1 MFHFIFLEDVARLY
15 RHGLLLG
22 ACSRTMRHPVI
33 LLYYAVCA
41 VIYFLDQ
48 PTARNT
54 ALLGFA
60 LVLGTSVHAW
70 DCIVTRL
77 TPLCFG
83 TFLIGRL
90 NWKLRNLYL
99 SFRSEFTLIPSAE
112 QLLVLNMGS
121 GTEGLTYLLIQHPT
135 KPSIVRPII
144 DDDPSYMKDIMAY
157 ATDERRMEILAEIA
171 RLRRTAS

>member
-1 MFHFIFLEDVARLY
+1 M
-15 RHGLLLG
+15 
-22 ACSRTMRHPVI
+22 CQPVI
-33 LLYYAVCA
+33 LLFYAVCA

-48 PTARNT
+48 PTARDT

-70 DCIVTRL
+70 DCIVTRV

-90 NWKLRNLYL
+90 NWRLRSLYL
-99 SFRSEFTLIPSAE
+99 GFRTEFTLIPSAE
-112 QLLVLNMGS
+112 QVLVLNMGC
-121 GTEGLTYLLIQHPT
+121 GTEGLTYLLIQHPA

-157 ATDERRMEILAEIA
+157 ATDERRMEIMAGIA
-171 RLRRTAS
+171 RLRQADS